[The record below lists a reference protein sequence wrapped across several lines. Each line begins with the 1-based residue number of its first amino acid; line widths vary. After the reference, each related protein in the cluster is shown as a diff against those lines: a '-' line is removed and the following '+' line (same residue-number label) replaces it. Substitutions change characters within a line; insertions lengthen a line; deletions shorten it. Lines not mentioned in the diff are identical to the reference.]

1 MSLPTRTR
9 EIPPLAIEVRQVG
22 AVTLFFLR
30 GDLIFGPAAD
40 ALRDRVEELLDN
52 GCAVLV
58 LDLHQLN
65 RLDSVGVG
73 TLIDVASMARRAGAE
88 LHLLEPSAPARAV
101 LALLNLQRRPDLLPI
116 LFDREKALAEL
127 AGAPLPA

>member
-1 MSLPTRTR
+1 MNASSGAR

-22 AVTLFFLR
+22 GVTLLFLR
-30 GDLIFGPAAD
+30 GDLLFGPAAD
-40 ALRDRVEELLDN
+40 LLRSRVEELLDS
-52 GCAVLV
+52 GCATLV
-58 LDLHQLN
+58 LDLYRLS

-73 TLIDVASMARRAGAE
+73 TLIDVASMARRAGAA

-116 LFDREKALAEL
+116 LSDRDKALATL
-127 AGAPLPA
+127 AGSPIPA

>member
-1 MSLPTRTR
+1 
-9 EIPPLAIEVRQVG
+9 VG
-22 AVTLFFLR
+22 AVTLLFLR

-52 GCAVLV
+52 GRATLV
-58 LDLHQLN
+58 LDLQQLS

-73 TLIDVASMARRAGAE
+73 TLIDVANLARRAGAA

-101 LALLNLQRRPDLLPI
+101 LALLNLHRRPDLLPI
-116 LFDREKALAEL
+116 LTDSHKSL
-127 AGAPLPA
+127 AGLAGTPTPA

>member
-1 MSLPTRTR
+1 MRVLGRTR
-9 EIPPLAIEVRQVG
+9 DVPLLAIEVRQLG
-22 AVTLFFLR
+22 AATLLFLR
-30 GDLIFGPAAD
+30 GDLIFGPAVD

-52 GCAVLV
+52 GCATLV
-58 LDLHQLN
+58 LDLHQLS

-73 TLIDVASMARRAGAE
+73 TLIDVSSMARRAGAA

-116 LFDREKALAEL
+116 LSDRKKALAAL
-127 AGAPLPA
+127 AGAPIPA